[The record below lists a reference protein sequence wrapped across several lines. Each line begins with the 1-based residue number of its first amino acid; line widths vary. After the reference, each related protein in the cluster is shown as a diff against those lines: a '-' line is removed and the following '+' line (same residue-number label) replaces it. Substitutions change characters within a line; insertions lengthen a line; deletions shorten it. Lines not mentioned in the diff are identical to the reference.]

1 MNANPKLALIRDPAY
16 LCSHRDRECLA
27 GPGISGGVLVRTL
40 QPFNLECEG
49 EHRWLIYAGS
59 V

>member
-27 GPGISGGVLVRTL
+27 GPGISGGYW
-40 QPFNLECEG
+40 CE
-49 EHRWLIYAGS
+49 HCSHLIWS
-59 V
+59 VKENTDG